1 MGALNGYK
9 YANEAFLPLVRT
21 MIWLFVVLSS
31 LVQGSVTKTVKTEL
45 PHFTL
50 ELRHDCPLNAASYK
64 QAPNLSDCGTQ
75 MIDNDF
81 DGLLY
86 SADIKICGLY
96 NRENKGPFGCWRR
109 VPSS

>member
-1 MGALNGYK
+1 MGINMQ
-9 YANEAFLPLVRT
+9 NEAFLPLVRT
-21 MIWLFVVLSS
+21 MTLLFVVLLS
-31 LVQGSVTKTVKTEL
+31 LLQGYVTKTVKTVL

-64 QAPNLSDCGTQ
+64 KAPNLSDCGTQ

-96 NRENKGPFGCWRR
+96 NRENKGLFGCWRR